1 MALNQ
6 NVSLTN
12 YDAQVAD
19 AQRRQKM
26 AEMLQEQ
33 ANAPFDIQSYKGVQ
47 AEIPWTAVLAK
58 ALQGG
63 LAGYQGKKAQE
74 TLTGAQN
81 QARSTAMTE
90 LMKPETVISGGYNM
104 ADKAAPA
111 VTTQNLVSA
120 LNQRG
125 PAPSL
130 VPGGDVPRSERPM
143 TGQESLNRGYGF
155 GMSGNPILEAAAPA
169 QIKKAQETVGV
180 EKFISGLG
188 PVHESVTAQLAP
200 YAANGDLAGV
210 QNAYKELTKPMTVGS
225 TVQKLDLVT
234 GELKPLVDLREK
246 WTKVDTSTMP
256 EADRNAIPPGQ
267 IMLESSTGE
276 IKIVKTSDANSVLRL
291 QQDFDAKAPERA
303 IAQGQLDVSRGQLGV
318 AKARLT
324 LEGKRFDLEE
334 ALKNNAVLPPE
345 VVEQLAYQGLN
356 GDKSVFQNLGRGQ
369 QGAQN
374 IVAIRSAI
382 NRIGTASGKSPQEI
396 GNAMS
401 DANANYV
408 GVTAAKRIEG
418 ARSGASTFANVE
430 MPQAVNLSKEA
441 YSNLPRG
448 QFVPFNKLRRLVDKN
463 LSSPEQAIAHT
474 YDEDAIA
481 SYARALNP
489 TGIAR
494 AKDIERG
501 ENLLNGATSI
511 EAHNAV
517 LDAMQRVVTQRQA
530 AGSSLLRP
538 PSSGGGA
545 GGGQRLSPQQA
556 QALPP
561 GTAFI
566 GEDGQKRIRH

>member
-1 MALNQ
+1 
-6 NVSLTN
+6 
-12 YDAQVAD
+12 
-19 AQRRQKM
+19 
-26 AEMLQEQ
+26 
-33 ANAPFDIQSYKGVQ
+33 
-47 AEIPWTAVLAK
+47 
-58 ALQGG
+58 
-63 LAGYQGKKAQE
+63 
-74 TLTGAQN
+74 
-81 QARSTAMTE
+81 
-90 LMKPETVISGGYNM
+90 
-104 ADKAAPA
+104 
-111 VTTQNLVSA
+111 
-120 LNQRG
+120 
-125 PAPSL
+125 
-130 VPGGDVPRSERPM
+130 M
-143 TGQESLNRGYGF
+143 TGQESLNRAYGF

-225 TVQKLDLVT
+225 TVQKLDLTT
-234 GELKPLVDLREK
+234 GKLEPLADLREK
-246 WTKVDTSTMP
+246 WTKVDTSAMTK
-256 EADRNAIPPGQ
+256 EESNAIPPGQ
-267 IMLESSTGE
+267 IMLQSSLGE
-276 IKIVKTSDANSVLRL
+276 IKIVKMSDANSVLRL
-291 QQDFDAKAPERA
+291 QQDFDAKAPERK

-324 LEGKRFDLEE
+324 LEGKKFDLEQ

-396 GNAMS
+396 GNAMA

-408 GVTAAKRIEG
+408 GITAEKRIEG

-494 AKDIERG
+494 KSDIERG
-501 ENLLNGATSI
+501 ENLLSGATSI

-538 PSSGGGA
+538 QSGGGGAPA
-545 GGGQRLSPQQA
+545 GGGSKRLPGESVSQFLSRTGQQ
-556 QALPP
+556 
-561 GTAFI
+561 
-566 GEDGQKRIRH
+566 

>member
-6 NVSLTN
+6 NISLTS
-12 YDAQVAD
+12 YDAQIAD

-47 AEIPWTAVLAK
+47 APIPWTAVLAK

-81 QARSTAMTE
+81 EARSTAMTE
-90 LMKPETVISGGYNM
+90 LMKPETVASGGYNM

-111 VTTQNLVSA
+111 VTTQRLVNA
-120 LNQRG
+120 LNQRS
-125 PAPSL
+125 PMPSL
-130 VPGGDVPRSERPM
+130 VPGGDVPRTERPM
-143 TGQESLNRGYGF
+143 TGQESLNRAYGF

-200 YAANGDLAGV
+200 YAANGDLTGV

-225 TVQKLDLVT
+225 TVQKLNLTT
-234 GELKPLVDLREK
+234 GELESLADLREK
-246 WTKVDTSTMP
+246 WTKVDRSAMTKAES
-256 EADRNAIPPGQ
+256 DAIPPGQ
-267 IMLESSTGE
+267 IMLQSSNGD
-276 IKIVKTSDANSVLRL
+276 IKYLNPSDANSVLRI

-303 IAQGQLDVSRGQLGV
+303 IAQAQLGVSRGQLGI
-318 AKARLT
+318 AQDRLDLDKQRFT
-324 LEGKRFDLEE
+324 LEGKKFDLEQ
-334 ALKNNAVLPPE
+334 ALKNNAILPPE
-345 VVEQLAYQGLN
+345 VIEQLAYQGLN

-382 NRIGTASGKSPQEI
+382 NRIGTASGKTPQEI
-396 GNAMS
+396 GNAMA

-408 GVTAAKRIEG
+408 GITAEKRIEG

-441 YSNLPRG
+441 YSKLPRG

-474 YDEDAIA
+474 YDEDAIS

-494 AKDIERG
+494 KSDIERG
-501 ENLLNGATSI
+501 ENLLSGATSI

-538 PSSGGGA
+538 QSGGGSTSA
-545 GGGQRLSPQQA
+545 PSNP
-556 QALPP
+556 ALMKDADAALKKL
-561 GTAFI
+561 GL
-566 GEDGQKRIRH
+566 